1 MTTRKTLRR
10 IAAGVAGA
18 LALSACGKF
27 LEVEY
32 PNVVSAEDVD
42 PLADA
47 TTLSV
52 SALQDFASSYGTWT
66 VFGGIF
72 TGELYSADVNSG
84 GNLVSV
90 RQVDETATNGYFA
103 SMSRSRVLATKV
115 IASLA
120 GTPGESSVNAARA
133 WAVSG
138 YAFLNFA
145 EYFCS
150 GAVDGGPELTT
161 ANLLDSAVVNLTK
174 AIEIGGALGA
184 AGAQM
189 KDLALVGRARAHL
202 DAGRKPQ
209 ALADAQAV
217 SPGFR
222 FDLVYINDLTN
233 ITRLGNIVWH
243 QFFNIGNAAVAPVFQ
258 NLTDPRVLTTA
269 PTVNK
274 LRPMDGVTEM
284 WSINKYNSYAAPIR
298 LASKLEADYIVAEVQ
313 GTAAMLALVQARRA
327 ANAQPAYDGATDE
340 ASVLVEF
347 LRQKTLDFYVEGKR
361 MGDYRR
367 YPTQL
372 PFLVPAGTA
381 YRKPN
386 VPAYSNGLCW
396 PLPIQERT
404 NNPNLR

>member
-10 IAAGVAGA
+10 IGAGIAGL
-18 LALSACGKF
+18 LALSACGNF

-52 SALQDFASSYGTWT
+52 SALQDLASSYGTYA

-84 GNLVSV
+84 GNLMSV

-103 SMSRSRVLATKV
+103 SMSRARVLATKV
-115 IASLA
+115 LSSLD
-120 GTPGESSVNAARA
+120 GTPGASSVNAARA
-133 WAVSG
+133 WNVSG
-138 YAFLNFA
+138 YAFLSFA

-150 GAVDGGPELTT
+150 ATVDGGPELTT
-161 ANLLDSAVVNLTK
+161 TNLLDSAAANFTK
-174 AIEIGGALGA
+174 AVVIGTALGA
-184 AGAQM
+184 SGASM

-202 DAGRKPQ
+202 AVGRKPL

-217 SPGFR
+217 SANFR

-233 ITRLGNIVWH
+233 ITRLGNLIWH
-243 QFFNIGNAAVAPVFQ
+243 QFFNIGNAAVAPPFQ
-258 NLTDPRVLTTA
+258 NLTDPRVQTTS
-269 PTVNK
+269 PSVNR
-274 LRPMDGVTEM
+274 LRPMDGVTDM
-284 WSINKYNSYAAPIR
+284 WSINKFNSYAAPIR
-298 LASKLEADYIVAEVQ
+298 LASKLEADYVAAEAQ
-313 GTAAMLALVQARRA
+313 GTTAMLALVGARRS
-327 ANAQPAYDGATDE
+327 ANAQPAYTGATDD

-372 PFLVPAGTA
+372 PFLVPAGTT

-386 VPAYSNGLCW
+386 VPPYGNGRCW